1 MTGMC
6 LARDISREVPKQ
18 HAFAVEALLDVLER
32 RGLLT
37 RPRCWRRSSGS
48 EHERRRP
55 SSGWPWCGIGG
66 DGFEIR
72 QKIEANDVRTV

>member
-37 RPRCWRRSSGS
+37 RPRC
-48 EHERRRP
+48 
-55 SSGWPWCGIGG
+55 
-66 DGFEIR
+66 
-72 QKIEANDVRTV
+72 